1 MAGYFRTHPQDDM
14 AFALRDCCPG
24 WKELWILFWLTG
36 SAPREQT
43 VSSCPS
49 EERECRGWEREEYG
63 AGQETGPQGYLA
75 FTAEDLTMLSPPGQ
89 HQHPPRLHSPRVP
102 TKGDKD
108 PHGHLAPKGR
118 WKCLLQTRDPSG
130 VSSQMPPQKKLRAVP
145 VPALTSHWMQQD
157 LSRVVGF
164 QPQC

>member
-1 MAGYFRTHPQDDM
+1 M

-49 EERECRGWEREEYG
+49 KERECRGWEREEYG

-75 FTAEDLTMLSPPGQ
+75 FTAEDLTVLSPPGQ
-89 HQHPPRLHSPRVP
+89 HQHPPRLYSPRVP

-118 WKCLLQTRDPSG
+118 WKCLLQTRDSSG
-130 VSSQMPPQKKLRAVP
+130 VSSQMPPQKNLHAVP

-157 LSRVVGF
+157 LSRVVGL